1 MAAADRGSVEVF
13 NLFNCN
19 YVDQALCVCVC
30 VCVEGGREVLALK

>member
-19 YVDQALCVCVC
+19 YVDQPLYVCVLRG
-30 VCVEGGREVLALK
+30 EGGGEALALK